1 MKNKWTVAYASVI
14 GNSHIQ
20 LGLPCQDNSAY
31 EAINENWGVAVVCDG
46 AGSASHAHLG
56 SELTA
61 KFAIKY
67 FAEMVKMQGWH
78 EADELPSDELWKG
91 SAIVALRKIRADLG
105 HLAEAENLKVNALAS
120 TVIVVAH
127 SPKGLLVAHIGD
139 GRAGF
144 CNGEKW
150 FNCMNPFQGAEANET
165 VFITSDI
172 WGEDEIPHYVRAHV
186 VRDNVT
192 AFTLLSDGCEK
203 SSFEVNIFN
212 SRENKF
218 FDLNKPFPKFFEPNV
233 KGLKMLHKEGKT
245 QEEINQLWS
254 GFLTN
259 GTAQFKTETDDKTM
273 ILGVLNEVELAVE
286 SVVESENLEVEASE
300 ELGSDQT

>member
-1 MKNKWTVAYASVI
+1 MNNNWTVAYASVI

-20 LGLPCQDNSAY
+20 MNLPCQDSSAY
-31 EAINENWGVAVVCDG
+31 ESLNEDWGIAIVCDG

-56 SELTA
+56 SDATSKLA
-61 KFAIKY
+61 LKY
-67 FAEMVKMQGWH
+67 FTELVTMQGWH
-78 EADELPSDELWKG
+78 EAEGLPSDDLWKG
-91 SAIVALRKIRADLG
+91 SATVALRKIRHDLG
-105 HLAEAENLKVNALAS
+105 KLAEAESLKVNALAS
-120 TVIVVAH
+120 TVIVIVH
-127 SPKGLLVAHIGD
+127 SPKGLLTAHIGD
-139 GRAGF
+139 GRAGYS
-144 CNGEKW
+144 NGTEW
-150 FNCMNPFQGAEANET
+150 QSCINPFQGAEANET

-172 WGEDEIPHYVRAHV
+172 WGEDELHNYAKTNII
-186 VRDNVT
+186 RDKIT

-245 QEEINQLWS
+245 QEEINKLWS

-273 ILGVLNEVELAVE
+273 ILGVLNEVEKKVI
-286 SVVESENLEVEASE
+286 EVQKQQQET
-300 ELGSDQT
+300 SDQ